1 MISIITYGRN
11 DNYGY
16 NLAKRTAIGFNCVAE
31 LLTDEDEI
39 LFVDYNT
46 ADHLPTLPEFIW
58 DSLTDK
64 ALRLIR
70 VIRISRDLHDK
81 LKADSPLP
89 VLENVSRNAAI
100 LRSNPQNHW
109 ILSTNPD
116 VLLLLA
122 SPWPTLTALLK
133 DVPDSF
139 YEMPRFDIPESV
151 WSSFDRAEPRANMAL
166 VRDWL
171 VSHKAAVAETVPD
184 WRCQNYILFDAPGD
198 FQLAPRRY
206 YLRLRGFDE
215 SMNKYLHSDSNLAK
229 RMWLLNG
236 KRTDHLLTK
245 LWVAHQDHYLTG
257 EWAKNF
263 GTIVHNDM
271 FKKVI
276 HQKEIEAN
284 DESWGLQGLDLPTFS
299 LAEKIRQQKVRL
311 PQPSAATNGHLP
323 LSKEICWDIQ
333 PVHRLGHY
341 DPEVL
346 TLYLRENLQL
356 MRPESLVGY
365 IGRNPATLES
375 VRREWQLISP
385 AGTPVHD
392 LSEIAEKGECMAP
405 DLLLVDFYYSR
416 SDDRQRL
423 VGLLQESVKRRI
435 EKRQI
440 SEYDAGEELSRFT
453 ENADMLEWEGRIVP
467 FWKKILPSVQLR
479 PGTSII
485 LMGCSQYIGL
495 YSKFREAF
503 SKCYRRPASGSNG
516 SEKPQ
521 SLYAK
526 LKRGRNSLP
535 LMTRENLMGP
545 AYFKRRPR
553 YKGWFKG
560 TMELQTLY
568 VHHRLVVLRVN

>member
-11 DNYGY
+11 DNYAY
-16 NLAKRTAIGFNCVAE
+16 NLAKRTAIGFNCLAE
-31 LLTDEDEI
+31 VLTDEDEI

-58 DSLTDK
+58 DSLTEK
-64 ALRLIR
+64 ALRLMR
-70 VIRISRDLHDK
+70 VIRIGRDLHEK

-100 LRSNPQNHW
+100 VRSNPENHW

-116 VLLLLA
+116 VLLVLA
-122 SPWPTLTALLK
+122 SRWPTLSALLK
-133 DVPDSF
+133 DAPDSF

-151 WSSFDRAEPRANMAL
+151 WSAFNRAEPKTNITLA
-166 VRDWL
+166 RDWL
-171 VSHKAAVAETVPD
+171 VANRAAVAETVPD

-198 FQLAPRRY
+198 FQLAPRHY
-206 YLRLRGFDE
+206 YFRLRGFDE

-236 KRTDHLLTK
+236 KRTDHLLTN

-276 HQKEIEAN
+276 HQDKIEAN
-284 DESWGLQGLDLPTFS
+284 QQGWGLQDLELPTFS
-299 LAEKIRQQKVRL
+299 LAEKIRREKARL
-311 PQPSAATNGHLP
+311 PQTPPAMNGHLP

-356 MRPESLVGY
+356 MRPESRIGY
-365 IGRNPATLES
+365 IGSNPATLES
-375 VRREWQLISP
+375 VRNAWQRVSP
-385 AGTPVHD
+385 AGTPVYD
-392 LSEIAEKGECMAP
+392 LAEVAEKGECMAP
-405 DLLLVDFYYSR
+405 DLLLVDFYYQR
-416 SDDRQRL
+416 SEDRQRR
-423 VGLLQESVKRRI
+423 VRLLQESVKRRV
-435 EKRQI
+435 EKKKI
-440 SEYDAGEELSRFT
+440 SDYDAGEELSRFT
-453 ENADMLEWEGRIVP
+453 ENADMLEWEGQVVP
-467 FWKKILPSVQLR
+467 FWEKILPSVRLD
-479 PGTSII
+479 PGASII
-485 LMGCSQYIGL
+485 LLGCSQYIRL
-495 YSKFREAF
+495 YSKFKEAF
-503 SKCYRRPASGSNG
+503 SKCYRRQASGAAQKSQG
-516 SEKPQ
+516 
-521 SLYAK
+521 LYAR
-526 LKRGRNSLP
+526 LKRRGDSP
-535 LMTRENLMGP
+535 AATSRENLMGP

-553 YKGWFKG
+553 YRGWFKG
-560 TMELQTLY
+560 TMDLQTLY
-568 VHHRLVVLRVN
+568 VHHRLVVLRVS